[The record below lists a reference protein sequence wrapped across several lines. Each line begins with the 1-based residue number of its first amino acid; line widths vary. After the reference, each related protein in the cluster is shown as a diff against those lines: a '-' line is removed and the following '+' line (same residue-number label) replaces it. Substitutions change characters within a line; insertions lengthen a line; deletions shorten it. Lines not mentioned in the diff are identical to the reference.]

1 MSKTNDKLLIAVFL
15 VVITL
20 PLAVQLVGSATGT
33 ESHEKRKLT
42 ALPAFPTTWAKLYEF
57 PDKFGAYYRDR
68 FGLRSKLIRWH
79 AVAMYRTLG
88 ISPSDKV
95 LAGRD
100 GWFYYAD
107 DYSLEDYR
115 SLQPFRE
122 EELAQWKRVL
132 EERQDWLA
140 QRGAKL
146 LLVLS
151 CDKFVIYPEYLPTA
165 IHRAP
170 RPYRM
175 EELAEYLQNNSRV
188 PVVSLKPALLAAKAS
203 DRLYHRTDTHWND
216 RGAFIGYREILTR
229 IGQQP
234 LAYDPVEKTTEGWD
248 LARMMG
254 LNDIIH
260 EEDRQLQPRAP
271 RHAKVVEIDRPDPTW
286 NVGRVALEVN
296 NSALPRLVLFRDSF
310 GSALVPFLAEH
321 FRRSV
326 FLWQYHFDPQVIEKE
341 KPDWVILLITSRRM
355 QWYRPENPPL
365 AKSD

>member
-33 ESHEKRKLT
+33 EQHEKRKLT

-79 AVAMYRTLG
+79 AVAMYRALG

-132 EERQDWLA
+132 EEWQDWLA

-151 CDKFVIYPEYLPTA
+151 CDKYVIYPEYLPTA

-170 RPYRM
+170 
-175 EELAEYLQNNSRV
+175 
-188 PVVSLKPALLAAKAS
+188 
-203 DRLYHRTDTHWND
+203 
-216 RGAFIGYREILTR
+216 GAFIGYREILTR

-296 NSALPRLVLFRDSF
+296 NSALPRLVMFRDSF

-326 FLWQYHFDPQVIEKE
+326 FLWQYDFDPQVIEKE
-341 KPDWVILLITSRRM
+341 KPAWVILLITSRRM

>member
-1 MSKTNDKLLIAVFL
+1 
-15 VVITL
+15 
-20 PLAVQLVGSATGT
+20 
-33 ESHEKRKLT
+33 
-42 ALPAFPTTWAKLYEF
+42 
-57 PDKFGAYYRDR
+57 
-68 FGLRSKLIRWH
+68 
-79 AVAMYRTLG
+79 MYRALG

-151 CDKFVIYPEYLPTA
+151 CDKYVIYPEYLPTA

-175 EELAEYLQNNSRV
+175 EELAEYLQKNSRV

-296 NSALPRLVLFRDSF
+296 NSALPRLVMFRDSF

-326 FLWQYHFDPQVIEKE
+326 FLWQYDFDPQVIEKE